1 MNNRLNI
8 INNIVDNYIINDNMD
23 NLLKKYKD
31 DLEHYIYIDSVDIF
45 STLHLRGSL
54 KYINKYNKK
63 LKQGGLL
70 IKIYQSN
77 NEWIGIIKKISGKKY
92 YIKFSK
98 NYIFYL
104 ENKSKIFRKSLEYF
118 ISQYNI

>member
-45 STLHLRGSL
+45 STLHFL
-54 KYINKYNKK
+54 
-63 LKQGGLL
+63 
-70 IKIYQSN
+70 
-77 NEWIGIIKKISGKKY
+77 
-92 YIKFSK
+92 
-98 NYIFYL
+98 
-104 ENKSKIFRKSLEYF
+104 
-118 ISQYNI
+118 